1 MWERPARFI
10 MPMTLEQFTQHATH
24 QLAAASPSPRL
35 DAEVLLMHVT
45 GLARTALITRA
56 QEPLLPEHEERL
68 HELLTRRAHGEPIA
82 YLTGKREFWSLELK
96 VTPDV
101 LIPRPETE
109 LLVEQALTRIPE
121 DSDWTI
127 ADLGTGSGAIAL
139 AIATER
145 PHCRLIVTDNSAAAL
160 AVARANTARLGIT
173 NVQFRHGEWLTPL
186 AGTRL
191 DVIVSNPPYVRAND
205 PHLTQGDVR
214 FEPETALVAGTD
226 GLDAIRCIAADA
238 VTYLRPGGW
247 LLLEHGY
254 DQAQAVRGLLET
266 HGYDMVV
273 SCRDTAGHE
282 RITIGCSRT

>member
-1 MWERPARFI
+1 MSLTIDQIIRQA
-10 MPMTLEQFTQHATH
+10 TQ
-24 QLAAASPSPRL
+24 QLADISPSPRL
-35 DAEVLLMHVT
+35 DAEVLLMHIT

-68 HELLTRRAHGEPIA
+68 QAFLVRRARGEPIA
-82 YLTGKREFWSLELK
+82 YLTGKREFWSMELT

-109 LLVEQALTRIPE
+109 LIVEQALARIPE
-121 DSDWTI
+121 DAEWTI

-145 PHCRLIVTDNSAAAL
+145 PHCRLIATDSSAAAL
-160 AVARANTARLGIT
+160 AEARANATRLGIAK
-173 NVQFRHGEWLTPL
+173 VEFRHGEWLKPL
-186 AGTRL
+186 AGMRF

-214 FEPETALVAGTD
+214 FEPESALVAGAD

-238 VTYLRPGGW
+238 LSFLRPGGW
-247 LLLEHGY
+247 LLFEHGY
-254 DQAQAVRGLLET
+254 DQAQAARTLLET
-266 HGYDMVV
+266 HGYDRVV
-273 SCRDTAGHE
+273 TYRDTAGHE
-282 RITIGCSRT
+282 RVTAGRSRS

>member
-1 MWERPARFI
+1 MASTIDQIIRQAS
-10 MPMTLEQFTQHATH
+10 Q

-35 DAEVLLMHVT
+35 DAEVLVMHVT

-56 QEPLLPEHEERL
+56 QEPLLPENEERL
-68 HELLTRRAHGEPIA
+68 QALLSRRARGEPVA
-82 YLTGKREFWSLELK
+82 YLTGKREFWSLELT

-109 LLVEQALTRIPE
+109 LLVEQALARIPE
-121 DSDWTI
+121 DADWTI
-127 ADLGTGSGAIAL
+127 ADLGTGSGAVAL

-145 PHCRLIVTDNSAAAL
+145 SHCRLIATDNSSTAL
-160 AVARANTARLGIT
+160 AVGRANAARLGIAS
-173 NVQFRHGEWLTPL
+173 VQFRQGEWLRPL

-214 FEPETALVAGTD
+214 FEPESALVAGTD
-226 GLDAIRCIAADA
+226 GLAAIRCIAADA
-238 VTYLRPGGW
+238 APCLRPGGW
-247 LLLEHGY
+247 LLFEHGY
-254 DQAQAVRGLLET
+254 DQAQAVRALLET

-273 SCRDTAGHE
+273 SCRDAAGHE
-282 RITIGCSRT
+282 RVTLGRSHT

>member
-1 MWERPARFI
+1 MASTIDQIIRQA
-10 MPMTLEQFTQHATH
+10 TQ
-24 QLAAASPSPRL
+24 QLAAVSPSPRL

-45 GLARTALITRA
+45 GLTRTALITHA
-56 QEPLLPEHEERL
+56 QEPLLPEHDERL
-68 HELLTRRAHGEPIA
+68 HMLLTRRARGEPIA
-82 YLTGKREFWSLELK
+82 YLTGRREFWSLDLC

-109 LLVEQALTRIPE
+109 LLVEQALAHIPE
-121 DSDWTI
+121 DAEWTV

-145 PHCRLIVTDNSAAAL
+145 PHCRLIATDSSAAAL
-160 AVARANTARLGIT
+160 AVARANATRLGIAK
-173 NVQFRHGEWLTPL
+173 VEFRHGEWLKPL
-186 AGTRL
+186 AGMRF

-214 FEPETALVAGTD
+214 FEPESALVAGTD
-226 GLDAIRCIAADA
+226 GLDAIRRIAVDA
-238 VTYLRPGGW
+238 LSCLHPGGW

-254 DQAQAVRGLLET
+254 DQAKAVRALLEI
-266 HGYDMVV
+266 HGYDAVA

-282 RITIGCSRT
+282 RVTAGRTHN

>member
-1 MWERPARFI
+1 MASTIDQIIRQA
-10 MPMTLEQFTQHATH
+10 TQ

-56 QEPLLPEHEERL
+56 EEPLLPEHEERL
-68 HELLTRRAHGEPIA
+68 YALLTRRAHGEPVA
-82 YLTGKREFWSLELK
+82 YLTGRREFWSLDLC

-109 LLVEQALTRIPE
+109 LLVEQALAHIPE
-121 DSDWTI
+121 DAEWTV

-145 PHCRLIVTDNSAAAL
+145 PHCRLIATDNSAAAL
-160 AVARANTARLGIT
+160 AVARGNATRLGIAT
-173 NVQFRHGEWLTPL
+173 LEFRHGEWLKPL
-186 AGTRL
+186 AGMQL

-214 FEPETALVAGTD
+214 FEPESALVAGAD
-226 GLDAIRCIAADA
+226 GLDAIRRIAVDA
-238 VTYLRPGGW
+238 LSCLRPGGW
-247 LLLEHGY
+247 LLLGHGY
-254 DQAQAVRGLLET
+254 DQAKAVRALLEI
-266 HGYDMVV
+266 HGYDAVA

-282 RITIGCSRT
+282 RVTAGRTHN

>member
-1 MWERPARFI
+1 MASTIDQIIRQA
-10 MPMTLEQFTQHATH
+10 TQ
-24 QLAAASPSPRL
+24 QLAASSPSPRL

-56 QEPLLPEHEERL
+56 QELVPPESEERL
-68 HELLTRRAHGEPIA
+68 KELLTRRVRGEPVA
-82 YLTGKREFWSLELK
+82 YLTGRREFWSLELN

-145 PHCRLIVTDNSAAAL
+145 PHCRLIATDNSAAAL
-160 AVARANTARLGIT
+160 AVARVNATRLGIAK
-173 NVQFRHGEWLTPL
+173 VEFRHGEWLKPL
-186 AGTRL
+186 TGMRF

-214 FEPETALVAGTD
+214 FEPDSALVAGAD
-226 GLDAIRCIAADA
+226 GLDAIRRIAVDA
-238 VTYLRPGGW
+238 LSYLRLGGW
-247 LLLEHGY
+247 LLLEHGH
-254 DQAQAVRGLLET
+254 DQAKSVRALLES
-266 HGYDMVV
+266 HGYDVV
-273 SCRDTAGHE
+273 ASCRDIAGHE
-282 RITIGCSRT
+282 RVTAGRTHS